1 MTSWEWLVITYKN
14 GCHFFHC
21 NFAMPRDPTTSGN
34 TQPGPSVETE
44 ARPMSSPRTSVASVY
59 TATPVAFIPGE
70 NQGKTRSKLPSGKR
84 SHIIYGKSP
93 CYEWVNENELSM
105 AIENIANC
113 SFTRGY
119 ISTSIDLCWNWFLLG
134 FSTQIT
140 NQFLSLFFFNWGSIN
155 GMAQTPTR
163 SCYWLYLLKLYP
175 TY

>member
-1 MTSWEWLVITYKN
+1 MAKPWLGIPIHDELETY
-14 GCHFFHC
+14 
-21 NFAMPRDPTTSGN
+21 PTEVR
-34 TQPGPSVETE
+34 PPTE
-44 ARPMSSPRTSVASVY
+44 AHPMSSPRTSVASVY

-134 FSTQIT
+134 FSTLIT
-140 NQFLSLFFFNWGSIN
+140 NQFLSWFFFNWGSIN

-175 TY
+175 TYWKRMVFAFRNASLQYRK